1 MDNQI
6 QVNQNDKFQLFKED
20 NVNILVERSSMR
32 FYLIH
37 DPNLLIKLKKHLNG
51 TYVQEIN
58 EMLSNIETQ
67 KVDKYID
74 QKKNPS
80 ISKNFNVKR
89 LALVLTSDCN
99 LRCKYCYADCGIYS
113 FANRTVMRNKS
124 LENILEYFLTSF
136 KSVEAIQFFG
146 GEPSLCGKQIEFA
159 VNYINKY
166 CETHPDYK
174 KPKYGIVTN
183 GYALSNRL
191 LDLFEENNFTL
202 TLSLDGPA
210 SVNDA
215 VRIDTKGKG
224 SYNRIVESYRK
235 AKDRKLE
242 NLGFEGTYTNE
253 HLKQKV
259 SLVDLVK
266 FFGEEFGVNIPHIAP
281 VQFDEPSSL
290 DLYND
295 SILYQKYIIDLV
307 DYTFEC
313 ILHDQEIQTTVI
325 TLGIMRSIIENKFVD
340 IICPAGAGTLSV
352 AEDLVIQPCF
362 MYTANESAKL
372 GKIGDDPQNIVDSI
386 LQFTNAVNNK
396 SKYTACEGCLAR
408 EICSSCLGT
417 FDIEHQ
423 EKVVDMTCVTI
434 ITTLKRTLYQFA
446 RIQSD
451 PLLWSKLAERLSL
464 VS

>member
-1 MDNQI
+1 MDNQT
-6 QVNQNDKFQLFKED
+6 QLNQNYKFQLFEED
-20 NVNILVERSSMR
+20 DTNILVERSSMR

-37 DPNLLIKLKKHLNG
+37 DQELLVKLRKHLNG
-51 TYVQEIN
+51 MQLQEIE
-58 EMLSNIETQ
+58 EMLNDIETE
-67 KVDKYID
+67 DTTKYTD
-74 QKKNPS
+74 QDTKRSVPE
-80 ISKNFNVKR
+80 NFNIKR

-113 FANRTVMRNKS
+113 FVTRTVMQNDS
-124 LENILEYFLTSF
+124 LRSILEYFLTSF
-136 KSVEAIQFFG
+136 KSIETIQFFG

-159 VNYINKY
+159 VNYINQY
-166 CETHPDYK
+166 CEMYPDYK
-174 KPKYGIVTN
+174 KPRYGIVTN
-183 GYALSNRL
+183 GYALSKKL
-191 LDLFEENNFTL
+191 LDLFEQNNFTV

-215 VRIDTKGKG
+215 VRVDTKGKG
-224 SYNRIVESYRK
+224 SYKRIVESYQK

-253 HLKQKV
+253 HLKQKI

-266 FFGEEFGVNIPHIAP
+266 FFGEEFSVNIPHIAP
-281 VQFDEPSSL
+281 VQFDEPSPL
-290 DLYND
+290 DLFND
-295 SILYQKYIIDLV
+295 LSLYQEYISDLV

-313 ILHDQEIQTTVI
+313 ILQDKEIQTTVI
-325 TLGIMRSIIENKFVD
+325 TLGIMRSVIENKFVD

-362 MYTANESAKL
+362 MYT
-372 GKIGDDPQNIVDSI
+372 
-386 LQFTNAVNNK
+386 VNNK
-396 SKYTACEGCLAR
+396 SRYSACNGCLAK

-417 FDIEHQ
+417 FDIENQ
-423 EKVVDMTCVTI
+423 EKIIDMTCVTI

-451 PLLWSKLAERLSL
+451 PLTWSKLAERLCL